1 MTCSKSHSEVTG
13 KLIRSW
19 TPSLC
24 ELVMT
29 SFLTRNIFLLQGIP
43 IFTLVKVEGFH

>member
-24 ELVMT
+24 ELGMT

-43 IFTLVKVEGFH
+43 IFTLVKVGDFH

>member
-1 MTCSKSHSEVTG
+1 MTCSKSHSKVTG

-24 ELVMT
+24 VLAMT
-29 SFLTRNIFLLQGIP
+29 SSLTRNIFLLQEIP
-43 IFTLVKVEGFH
+43 IFTFVKVGDFH